1 MQSVRSFSRSIVV
14 ARSVCSFCQEW
25 HNPSVRLL
33 KCLPVYVYVSV
44 CLSVRILMPLVPLF
58 SLYPFGQSSLTLTF
72 SFAYHSNP
80 LKKSSDES
88 QMIIE
93 TPSPPSPVP
102 LPSVSRPLPSPS
114 YCFCSFWSSLI
125 CAFSARSPATPNS
138 YSSLP
143 LLSPPLLLILI
154 LSLSILLLLL
164 LLPLFCLP
172 TPPHPIS
179 IQSLYLLPPLSLS
192 FHYHPPAFRLCLS
205 PSVLLLVFRIV

>member
-1 MQSVRSFSRSIVV
+1 MQSVRSFSRLIVV

-102 LPSVSRPLPSPS
+102 LPSVSRPLPSLS

-143 LLSPPLLLILI
+143 LLSPPPPSHPHPLTFYSPPTSPPSSLLSAYSASSDLYSISVPPAAA
-154 LSLSILLLLL
+154 LSLSIIILLL
-164 LLPLFCLP
+164 
-172 TPPHPIS
+172 S
-179 IQSLYLLPPLSLS
+179 VYVSLPPFSS
-192 FHYHPPAFRLCLS
+192 
-205 PSVLLLVFRIV
+205 